1 MVENLRLRAALLVRT
16 AVTARMG
23 QLQSNQQA
31 VIRSRN
37 LAMLLEKYR
46 LQPRQTGLCMRSC
59 QKLIR
64 IGTPLVTDGNRFA
77 APNQFRPAA
86 PESLPAANR
95 MFAGIAVAC
104 GVPPFHGLDS
114 EAIANLDAL
123 ADDRLSQRRPWPAN
137 ELVVAGYRQAQRI
150 DMLLKLSNISNA
162 AQTQNSARVHS
173 APRHGEILS
182 AFRRKVRAPTSYL
195 TSCSLSSAGVP

>member
-1 MVENLRLRAALLVRT
+1 MVENARLRATLLVRT

-23 QLQSNQQA
+23 QLQSHQQG
-31 VIRSRN
+31 
-37 LAMLLEKYR
+37 
-46 LQPRQTGLCMRSC
+46 QTCLRMRSC

-64 IGTPLVTDGNRFA
+64 IGAPLMTDGDRFA

-86 PESLPAANR
+86 PESLPAANG

-104 GVPPFHGLDS
+104 CVPPFHGLDS

-137 ELVVAGYRQAQRI
+137 EL
-150 DMLLKLSNISNA
+150 
-162 AQTQNSARVHS
+162 
-173 APRHGEILS
+173 
-182 AFRRKVRAPTSYL
+182 
-195 TSCSLSSAGVP
+195 